1 MERKENIIV
10 NDLAAKFKSK
20 TKLHNVLTREGDIY
34 LPPKPDSTQKFL
46 REVMNG
52 SKLYIK
58 CSNVAVI
65 KVSYYKE
72 LHVLDLLSFASS
84 KVNIKDYLP
93 DYQYKKE
100 PNREWLCNVIN
111 SLIQEKIYE
120 FIQEKVDKRREELIK
135 SQNLGIAIKQEFETL
150 FANFNAVNTMKGK
163 SLILTRMPKTNK
175 DHQKIMKLEGEIK
188 DNDQK
193 KEYLIEK

>member
-1 MERKENIIV
+1 MERRENITV

-20 TKLHNVLTREGDIY
+20 TELYNVLTREGEIY

-65 KVSYYKE
+65 KVPHYKG
-72 LHVLDLLSFASS
+72 LNVRDLLRFASS

-93 DYQYKKE
+93 DYKYIKE

-111 SLIQEKIYE
+111 SLIQEEFHE
-120 FIQEKVDKRREELIK
+120 FIQEKVDKRRKELIK
-135 SQNLGIAIKQEFETL
+135 SQNLGIAIKPEFEAL
-150 FANFNAVNTMKGK
+150 FANSNAVSTMKGK
-163 SLILTRMPKTNK
+163 S
-175 DHQKIMKLEGEIK
+175 HF
-188 DNDQK
+188 
-193 KEYLIEK
+193 